1 MSDNIDNLKQ
11 QLAEVQQ
18 RANKWEKLHTESTIR
33 RELLAAG
40 EKGGAFHA
48 PQLLPFLE
56 PNAKLV
62 EDNGQHVVR
71 IVTTDEEGKEVTH
84 TPAQAVANM
93 KKHGD
98 YANLFRETM
107 VVKSTLATP
116 ATPMTPDKIDWDHIT
131 HPEYLKIRQEHPE
144 WLGLKSLPNR
154 GR

>member
-1 MSDNIDNLKQ
+1 MSDSIEEVKT

-18 RANKWEKLHTESTIR
+18 RAEKWERLHTEATIK

-40 EKGGAFHA
+40 QQGGAFHA

-56 PNAKLV
+56 PKAKLV
-62 EDNGQHVVR
+62 EVNGQHVVR
-71 IVTTDEEGKEVTH
+71 VVTTDEQGKEVMH

-107 VVKSTLATP
+107 VAKSTLAAP

-144 WLGLKSLPNR
+144 WLGLKPSPKK